1 MIVNESTLSSAAA
14 KTSFHLSP
22 SKERKTSS
30 SASASKRRES
40 FASIRGTSSK
50 IQSSSSE
57 EESYGRTDF
66 GLESPTIVSNL
77 IQIVRKDEKGCEMSQ
92 ENIPPPRGFDEF
104 QTLSSTKQNIELFK
118 ILSAIAEEIESLRQ
132 STEKRFSLIEN
143 LVASQQSGGSS
154 VRKGFYGLIP
164 SPNVSNGQPRTNK
177 SDTLI
182 QARGQSKSPESGSV
196 TRPASWPTDPQGVGS
211 EEPHSTRDLEQLI
224 AQNAQADKD
233 VTLNVGGHRFI
244 VSVSCLFTKFLFI
257 YMFVYF
263 FGKF

>member
-1 MIVNESTLSSAAA
+1 MIVNQSNLSSAAA

-22 SKERKTSS
+22 SKERKL
-30 SASASKRRES
+30 APPSASKRRES
-40 FASIRGTSSK
+40 FASIRETSSSK
-50 IQSSSSE
+50 VQSSSSE

-143 LVASQQSGGSS
+143 LVASQQSGNT

-164 SPNVSNGQPRTNK
+164 SPNVSNGHPRNHK
-177 SDTLI
+177 SDTYI
-182 QARGQSKSPESGSV
+182 QNRGQSKSPDQSGSV
-196 TRPASWPTDPQGVGS
+196 TRPASWPTDPQGGGS
-211 EEPHSTRDLEQLI
+211 EELQTTRDLEQII

-233 VTLNVGGHRFI
+233 VTLNVGGYRFV
-244 VSVSCLFTKFLFI
+244 VSVSCLFTAIIHLQVCLLFTN
-257 YMFVYF
+257 FR
-263 FGKF
+263 